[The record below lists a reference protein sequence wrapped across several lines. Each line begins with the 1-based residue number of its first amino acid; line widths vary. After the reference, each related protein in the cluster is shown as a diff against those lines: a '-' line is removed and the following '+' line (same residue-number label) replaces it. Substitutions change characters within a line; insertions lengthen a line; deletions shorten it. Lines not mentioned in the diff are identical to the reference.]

1 LRHSHA
7 PARPPGAFDLIEF
20 NGSDLRREPIEIR
33 KTQLA
38 KLIQPLPCLQTEEQQ
53 TPFAHCEPKLFA

>member
-7 PARPPGAFDLIEF
+7 PARPPGPFDLIEF

-38 KLIQPLPCLQTEEQQ
+38 KLIRLSADRGNVLQNY
-53 TPFAHCEPKLFA
+53 FRD